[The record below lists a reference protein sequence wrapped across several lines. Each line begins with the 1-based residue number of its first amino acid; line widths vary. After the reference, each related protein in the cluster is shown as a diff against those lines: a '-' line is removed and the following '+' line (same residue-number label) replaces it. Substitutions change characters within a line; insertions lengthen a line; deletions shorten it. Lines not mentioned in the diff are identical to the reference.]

1 MDSDNFIFYIKT
13 KDIYADIAKR
23 CSNYETDT
31 PLPKAT
37 DKRAIPLMK
46 RWIRG
51 NMLEF
56 AALRPKAYS
65 YLIDDEDENK

>member
-23 CSNYETDT
+23 CSNYETDR

-37 DKRAIPLMK
+37 DKTAIPLMK

-51 NMLEF
+51 NNNV
-56 AALRPKAYS
+56 RICCIKTKS
-65 YLIDDEDENK
+65 I